1 MNDAILIFSTLQL
14 FSAIDADGGKNLSRD
29 EVAEIC
35 GGSTAKAESMMKQ
48 MEDIENSV
56 NGFIELREWM
66 QFVRKIK
73 VNIIQSYAY

>member
-1 MNDAILIFSTLQL
+1 
-14 FSAIDADGGKNLSRD
+14 
-29 EVAEIC
+29 
-35 GGSTAKAESMMKQ
+35 MMKQ